1 MPNIKSAKKR
11 LRQTERQTESNAPFK
26 TRVKSA
32 RRKFQES
39 LEAGD
44 KAVSDEAYRLYC
56 SALDKAAKKGV
67 LCKNTATR
75 RKGRAAN
82 ALRAIA

>member
-11 LRQTERQTESNAPFK
+11 LRRAARQTESNAPFK

-32 RRKFQES
+32 RRKFMEAV
-39 LEAGD
+39 EAGD
-44 KAVSDEAYRLYC
+44 KASGALALSAYC

-67 LCKNTATR
+67 IRKNTATR
-75 RKGRAAN
+75 RKGRASN
-82 ALRAIA
+82 RLRAIS